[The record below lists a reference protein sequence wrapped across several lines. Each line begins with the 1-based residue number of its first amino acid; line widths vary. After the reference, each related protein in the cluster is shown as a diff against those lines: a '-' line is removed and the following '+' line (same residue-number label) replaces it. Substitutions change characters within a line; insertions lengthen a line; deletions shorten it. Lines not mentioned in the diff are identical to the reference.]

1 MPTRIRSTD
10 DKIAIPESEPSRPV
24 SGKMNNRVVT
34 QSDGEPRQ
42 SSDQP
47 GKHIVR
53 KLFDY
58 DVAGAEA
65 SELACELKKRFSAD
79 VYLHKKMQL
88 EVAKELLAARYPDSQ
103 WLQQALTR
111 MVIKSQRMQYGSY
124 LKHLHHERGPLD
136 KKAIK
141 QLKNHQESIVKIAT
155 DNGFRISKKA
165 FKQAMV
171 KRLGKSQWSTITS
184 QFTLGS
190 GPGQVN
196 ARQNCIPAGK
206 IGYELLSPA
215 YQGHDIFPHS
225 YKSKSVV
232 AHSIRRKNHATNM
245 FVSEFNLNLATGT
258 EKLTIVRH
266 GINSAYGLK
275 KNDIRAGAAV
285 SRATEVITAALAV
298 QPDKFARALNGERV
312 SLTVTSSSL
321 LTPDSFRKVVKP
333 LGDEKAMLED
343 QQNAFAALRN
353 QSPLTLTVKDKNGEH
368 KSIAVD
374 LKLVPFNFGV
384 NKFAVG
390 NNGLESLGGWKTSDA
405 LNRTGIEQLVGDP
418 GSENSVAGIVGQ
430 WLQEHSN
437 DHNAILVRTLARQI
451 KEIFNAGGHH
461 SLSGGAYKLPAR
473 IIVLSSLIGAVPCTN
488 CKSGKDRTSM
498 AVAAAEALFTY
509 WQMNHTVPD
518 WRTLETAESELVR
531 ELCLRGGHHEIQR
544 LNTGVSGF
552 KIQPEILRAYGMSA
566 EDIVLIRGLSDSVS
580 S

>member
-1 MPTRIRSTD
+1 MPTRIGSKD
-10 DKIAIPESEPSRPV
+10 DKPAMPESDPSGQV
-24 SGKMNNRVVT
+24 SGKMNDRVVT
-34 QSDGEPRQ
+34 QGGGEARQ
-42 SSDQP
+42 SSGEP
-47 GKHIVR
+47 GQHIFR
-53 KLFDY
+53 KLFEY

-65 SELACELKKRFSAD
+65 SELASELKKRFSAD
-79 VYLHKKMQL
+79 VCRYKKMQL

-103 WLQQALTR
+103 WLQQALAR
-111 MVIKSQRMQYGSY
+111 KVVRSQVKQYGSY
-124 LKHLHHERGPLD
+124 LKHLHHEAGPLD

-141 QLKNHQESIVKIAT
+141 QLKNHQQTILKIVT
-155 DNGFRISKKA
+155 DNGFQISKKA
-165 FKQAMV
+165 FKQALV
-171 KRLGKSQWSTITS
+171 KRLGKTQWSTITS

-190 GPGQVN
+190 GPGKLN

-215 YQGHDIFPHS
+215 YQGHDLFAHS
-225 YKSKSVV
+225 YKNKSVV

-245 FVSEFNLNLATGT
+245 FVSEFNLDLAGGT

-275 KNDIRAGAAV
+275 KNSIRADASV
-285 SRATEVITAALAV
+285 SRAKEVIIAALAA
-298 QPDKFARALNGERV
+298 QPDKFARAVNGERV

-321 LTPDSFRKVVKP
+321 LTPDRFRKVIKP

-343 QQNAFAALRN
+343 QQNAFAILNN

-368 KSIAVD
+368 KPIAID
-374 LKLVPFNFGV
+374 LNLVPFNFGV
-384 NKFAVG
+384 NKFAVD

-405 LNRTGIEQLVGDP
+405 LNRKGIEQLVGDP
-418 GSENSVAGIVGQ
+418 GSENNVGGIVGQ
-430 WLQEHSN
+430 WLQEHSG
-437 DHNAILVRTLARQI
+437 DDNAIVVRALVRQI

-461 SLSGGAYKLPAR
+461 SLNGGAYKLPSR
-473 IIVLSSLIGAVPCTN
+473 IIVLSALIGAVPCTN

-509 WQMNHTVPD
+509 WQMNHALPD
-518 WRTLETAESELVR
+518 WRTMETAESELVK

-544 LNTGVSGF
+544 LNTGVGGF

-566 EDIVLIRGLSDSVS
+566 GDIALIRGLSDSVRS
-580 S
+580 